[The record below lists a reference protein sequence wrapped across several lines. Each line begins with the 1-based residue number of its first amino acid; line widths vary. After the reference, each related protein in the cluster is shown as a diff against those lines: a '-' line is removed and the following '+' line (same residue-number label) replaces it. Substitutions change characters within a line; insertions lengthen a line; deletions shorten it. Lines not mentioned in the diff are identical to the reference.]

1 MNEKFYLLNNNYK
14 IPNIGFGTFR
24 TPSGEETEKSVI
36 DAIKSGYRHIDCAA
50 AYGNEKSVGEAIRK
64 SGVAREELFITSK
77 LWNDDKGYENTL
89 AAFNRTLEDLQL
101 DYLDLYLIHWP
112 IAKASKNNW
121 QEANSES
128 WRALEEL
135 YKQGKVKAIGVS
147 NFLGHH
153 LDPLLK
159 TAKIKPMVNQIEIHP
174 GMLQEETVKFCEE
187 NNILVEAWA
196 PFSNGQIFNNP
207 VLKEIADQYK
217 KSVAQISL
225 RWIIQ
230 KGIIPL
236 PKSVTP
242 ERIKNN
248 LDVFDFEIKA
258 QDVEKIDRLT
268 DCGSSGLH
276 PDEVDF

>member
-64 SGVAREELFITSK
+64 SGVTREELFITSK

-121 QEANSES
+121 QEANCES

-159 TAKIKPMVNQIEIHP
+159 IAKIKPMVNQIEIHP

>member
-128 WRALEEL
+128 WRALEKL

-174 GMLQEETVKFCEE
+174 GMLQEETVKFCEG

-248 LDVFDFEIKA
+248 LDIFDFEIKA